1 MVGAVKRFLF
11 PQSTTQGYALHK
23 VEDSAVQ
30 LLSFV
35 TSASWFVNELSVI
48 LSCSA
53 LLSTSDLDAKVLLFP
68 ATMLMIIPI
77 YFEFYVRLIL
87 HLVWLSLLGGLT
99 AATTSSP
106 FLLALLVHISSH
118 SIQRNTFQAQ
128 HSVSTFLCQHD
139 PLPPCL
145 PEIPQ
150 HLYICTRRNFTH

>member
-30 LLSFV
+30 RLSFV

-53 LLSTSDLDAKVLLFP
+53 LLTTSDLDAKVLLFP

-87 HLVWLSLLGGLT
+87 HLV
-99 AATTSSP
+99 
-106 FLLALLVHISSH
+106 
-118 SIQRNTFQAQ
+118 
-128 HSVSTFLCQHD
+128 
-139 PLPPCL
+139 
-145 PEIPQ
+145 
-150 HLYICTRRNFTH
+150 